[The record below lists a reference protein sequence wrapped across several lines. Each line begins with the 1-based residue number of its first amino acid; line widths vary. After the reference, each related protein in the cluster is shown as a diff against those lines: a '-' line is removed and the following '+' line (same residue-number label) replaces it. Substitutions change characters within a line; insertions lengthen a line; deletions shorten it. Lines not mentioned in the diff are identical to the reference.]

1 MPVFKSSTN
10 KSKPI
15 LGAVVVGMS
24 VCPIVVMNGRNVVDA
39 AILCMS
45 FVEAIRLTV
54 VDGGFVVVT
63 TVGFVVV
70 TSVGFVVVTTIGFVV
85 VVVVVVVAIVD
96 EDDDDVDDEGFG
108 GFVGIRNLNVV

>member
-1 MPVFKSSTN
+1 
-10 KSKPI
+10 
-15 LGAVVVGMS
+15 MS
-24 VCPIVVMNGRNVVDA
+24 VCPIVVVNGRNVVDA

-45 FVEAIRLTV
+45 LVEAVRLIV
-54 VDGGFVVVT
+54 VDVGFVVVT

-70 TSVGFVVVTTIGFVV
+70 
-85 VVVVVVVAIVD
+85 VVVVVAVVD